1 MQKRFKTLIVDDEPL
16 LRDYLRDLLKKFPS
30 VEVVDEAESVST
42 AVTAIQR
49 HHPDLIFLDIKFP
62 GETGFDLFEKIAVRA
77 KVVFVTA
84 FDEYAIRAFEVN
96 AQDYLL
102 KPINP
107 DRLALTLKRIESAQE
122 TRTTEAKH
130 LQYNGVMFIELN
142 NRFHFI
148 KVDTILKITA
158 AGFYTEVLT
167 TTGKKGLVQKTM
179 KEWEESLPEENF
191 VRIHRSTIVN
201 VEYVDRIERGF
212 NNTYQVHL
220 KGSTKPEAMSRRH
233 VARIKDRLGR

>member
-1 MQKRFKTLIVDDEPL
+1 MQKRFKTLIVDDESL
-16 LRDYLRDLLKKFPS
+16 LRDYLRDLLKKFSS
-30 VEVVDEAESVST
+30 VEVVGEADSVST

-62 GETGFDLFEKIAVRA
+62 GETGFDLFEKIAVKA

-122 TRTTEAKH
+122 TRTTKAKH
-130 LQYNGVMFIELN
+130 LQYNGVIFIELN

-148 KVDTILKITA
+148 KVDTILRITA
-158 AGFYTEVLT
+158 AGFYTELLT
-167 TTGKKGLVQKTM
+167 TTGKKGLVQRTM
-179 KEWEESLPEENF
+179 KEWEANLPEENF
-191 VRIHRSTIVN
+191 ARIHRSTIVN

-220 KGSTKPEAMSRRH
+220 KGSTKPEAMSRRY
-233 VARIKDRLGR
+233 VARIKSRLGG

>member
-1 MQKRFKTLIVDDEPL
+1 MIVDDESL

-30 VEVVDEAESVST
+30 VEVVAEADSVST
-42 AVTAIQR
+42 AVLAIQR
-49 HHPDLIFLDIKFP
+49 HRPDLIFLDIKFP
-62 GETGFDLFEKIAVRA
+62 GETGFDLFEKIAVKA

-122 TRTTEAKH
+122 TRTAQATH
-130 LQYNGVMFIELN
+130 LQYSGVMFLELN

-158 AGFYTEVLT
+158 AGFYTELLT
-167 TTGKKGLVQKTM
+167 TTGKKGLVQRTM
-179 KEWEESLPEENF
+179 KEWEECLPGDNF
-191 VRIHRSTIVN
+191 ARIHRSTIVN
-201 VEYVDRIERGF
+201 VEYVDRIEKGF

-220 KGSTKPEAMSRRH
+220 KGYTKPEAMSRRH
-233 VARIKDRLGR
+233 VAKIKDRLGK